1 MKRPIIAGVMGLAF
15 AGCAHTRTDVAQDS
29 GGKKTHRPVALEPIP
44 SIYETINRGTGN
56 AALAQTALHDP
67 KDPRWT
73 GLAPPSGAGSPGR
86 AATPSGASGESASRM
101 AAIPAPARSASEP
114 PAAGESMSGPVGS
127 PPANLSELP
136 AAQIEGAR
144 SAAPADVA
152 AAAPGEEPGMTALPS
167 STGHPPAAD
176 VAPAAATAS
185 ASTAMTPEPGLAAP
199 GAEDP
204 TAGGAGSPIT
214 GIPYS
219 LSRPGGPMPE
229 MLRRPPAGTTAAPS
243 PEPAASPG
251 VIGSTNPGASPS
263 MNGLEPVGE
272 PPAAPSMAATPP
284 RATADAEVSPSSGP
298 AAPGSMANPGPRP
311 GKSMA
316 KPGSGPGRDPLLG
329 PNPDLMPELP
339 PLPNEPGPAPAAAA
353 GTSAPASP
361 AANAKPSAEPADL
374 PPPGAMPVEE
384 SGAKPSG
391 GPADLPPL
399 GPAEPPPPGGDLPP
413 LPADPGVPA
422 GSSADNRAPVDRSPT
437 GLLADLP
444 PLQPV
449 VRLQSA
455 SSSDPAPRG
464 SATPVSPSRG
474 VAPARDPQLV
484 QTSLH
489 RAAEKPRAI
498 PSTYRQA
505 GMVAAKVGDETITIH
520 DLVAVVR
527 ENCQRRH
534 IPYDRLPR
542 DQKEMFCRRLMDDLI
557 EQSLLIQEA
566 KHTIKEAKM
575 YDKFVA
581 ESEHFWR
588 DDQLPKLEIEFSAD
602 NEPQLR
608 EKLKEH
614 GRSLETISRMTRR
627 EWMSE
632 AFLRAK
638 LKDRVK
644 VELPDLLRYYNEHLK
659 DREFDRPAQIT
670 WREIVVETSPQTTR
684 EQARRKIEAIQQML
698 LRGTDF
704 ATVAR
709 ARSEGPSQSREQ
721 GGLMQTSP
729 GSYGVLAVNAALD
742 SLPLGKISE
751 IIEGPS
757 SFHIVKVEARRA
769 AGPAPFAEL
778 QDQIRNVLFE
788 RKFQAER
795 IAYLKKLRGETYV
808 SSFFGTDDPQAH
820 RVSQ

>member
-1 MKRPIIAGVMGLAF
+1 
-15 AGCAHTRTDVAQDS
+15 
-29 GGKKTHRPVALEPIP
+29 
-44 SIYETINRGTGN
+44 
-56 AALAQTALHDP
+56 
-67 KDPRWT
+67 
-73 GLAPPSGAGSPGR
+73 
-86 AATPSGASGESASRM
+86 
-101 AAIPAPARSASEP
+101 
-114 PAAGESMSGPVGS
+114 
-127 PPANLSELP
+127 
-136 AAQIEGAR
+136 
-144 SAAPADVA
+144 
-152 AAAPGEEPGMTALPS
+152 MTALPS
-167 STGHPPAAD
+167 PTGHAAPAET
-176 VAPAAATAS
+176 APAAGPAS
-185 ASTAMTPEPGLAAP
+185 ASTAMTPEPAMAAP
-199 GAEDP
+199 VADSP
-204 TAGGAGSPIT
+204 PPAGGGSPIT
-214 GIPYS
+214 GIPYT
-219 LSRPGGPMPE
+219 LARPGGPMPE
-229 MLRRPPAGTTAAPS
+229 MLRRPTAGATVEPSPATAAVP
-243 PEPAASPG
+243 PG
-251 VIGSTNPGASPS
+251 TAGPTKPGASAFL
-263 MNGLEPVGE
+263 NGLEPVGE
-272 PPAAPSMAATPP
+272 PPAASSMAATPP
-284 RATADAEVSPSSGP
+284 RATADAAISPSSGT
-298 AAPGSMANPGPRP
+298 AAP
-311 GKSMA
+311 KSVE
-316 KPGSGPGRDPLLG
+316 KPKAGTGRDPLLG

-339 PLPNEPGPAPAAAA
+339 PLPNEPAPAPAARAV
-353 GTSAPASP
+353 APASP
-361 AANAKPSAEPADL
+361 APKPSAEPADL
-374 PPPGAMPVEE
+374 PPPGEMPPDD
-384 SGAKPSG
+384 SAAKPSG

-399 GPAEPPPPGGDLPP
+399 GPVDPPPPGGDLPT
-413 LPADPGVPA
+413 LPADPGAPA
-422 GSSADNRAPVDRSPT
+422 GPSADNRAPLNRSSAV
-437 GLLADLP
+437 LLADLP

-464 SATPVSPSRG
+464 AATAASPSRKA
-474 VAPARDPQLV
+474 APARDPQLV

-489 RAAEKPRAI
+489 RSADKPRAI

-542 DQKEMFCRRLMDDLI
+542 EQKEMFCRRLMDDLI

-588 DDQLPKLEIEFSAD
+588 DDQLPKLEVEFSAD
-602 NEPQLR
+602 NESQLR

-644 VELPDLLRYYNEHLK
+644 VELPDLLRYYNEHLQ

-698 LRGTDF
+698 LRGVDF

-729 GSYGVLAVNAALD
+729 GSYGVPAVNAALD

-757 SFHIVKVEARRA
+757 SFHIVKVEARRT

-778 QDQIRNVLFE
+778 QDQIRSALFE

-795 IAYLKKLRGETYV
+795 IAYLKKLRDETYV
-808 SSFFGTDDPQAH
+808 SSFFGSDDPQAH
-820 RVSQ
+820 RVN